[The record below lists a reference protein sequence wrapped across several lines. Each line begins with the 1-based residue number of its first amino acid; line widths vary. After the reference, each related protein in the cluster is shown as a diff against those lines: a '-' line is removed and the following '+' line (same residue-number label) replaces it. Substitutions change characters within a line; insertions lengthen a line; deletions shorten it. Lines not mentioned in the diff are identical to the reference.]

1 MSFHIRRVSDEKPH
15 GGSLLWKRLGRV
27 ALCFGHPLLQ
37 WYVHWMKRHEEEEK
51 KKRLRTLLQRTLMVL
66 LALLCS
72 AFLLAGL
79 MQALG
84 SLKLLSLKTVTAVA
98 GGVLHATPE
107 GQTNILLL
115 GQGDE
120 EQGKDLTDSI
130 LVISLDPKETQSAA
144 LISIPRDLYFVK
156 TETLGSGR
164 LNSLYRDRKY
174 QLQFRTGLEE
184 EEASTQA
191 LKELKEEIGRMIGE
205 DVHYVAKVHFQA
217 FVDMVDALDGIDID
231 VPEDLS
237 DPEFPGPNYTFEP
250 FEITKGP
257 HHLDGI
263 TALKY
268 ARSRSTTSDF
278 DRSKRQQQILMALV
292 RTAMASKLHRN
303 PGKLL
308 AILRDLSPSV
318 ATDLTSREMLGLV
331 LAISDVD
338 IDHVITTQLSDRNG
352 LYGEPLYSGGFLY
365 NPPRDL
371 FEGASVLLPI
381 SIPEYPVTWK
391 QIQAFTTLLFHHREL
406 FLKSP
411 SLSILNAGAPGGSA
425 LKLGNE
431 LQRFGLEVER
441 IANAK
446 IEKQDASSLIL
457 RDEGTTPL
465 AEDLGSI
472 LQMPLSPLLPS
483 FLDPALMED
492 LTLVLGKNFTFRPL
506 QSLLHPPL

>member
-1 MSFHIRRVSDEKPH
+1 
-15 GGSLLWKRLGRV
+15 
-27 ALCFGHPLLQ
+27 
-37 WYVHWMKRHEEEEK
+37 MKRREEEER
-51 KKRLRTLLQRTLMVL
+51 KKRLCTLLQRTLIIL

-72 AFLLAGL
+72 ALLIAGL
-79 MQALG
+79 AQALG
-84 SLKLLSLKTVTAVA
+84 SLKLLSLKTITSVT
-98 GGVLHATPE
+98 GGVLDATPQ

-130 LVISLDPKETQSAA
+130 LVISLDPKETQSAV

-174 QLQFRTGLEE
+174 ALQFRKGLEE
-184 EEASTQA
+184 EEASAQT
-191 LKELKEEIGRMIGE
+191 LRELKEEIGRMIGE

-217 FVDMVDALDGIDID
+217 FVDMVDALGGIDID
-231 VPEDLS
+231 VPEGIS
-237 DPEFPGPNYTFEP
+237 DPEFPGPHYTFEP

-257 HHLDGI
+257 HHLDGV

-278 DRSKRQQQILMALV
+278 DRSKRQQQILVALV
-292 RTAMASKLHRN
+292 RTAMAAKLHRN

-308 AILRDLSPSV
+308 AILRDLSPSIE
-318 ATDLTSREMLGLV
+318 TDMTSRGMLGLA
-331 LAISDVD
+331 LAISDTGSD
-338 IDHVITTQLSDRNG
+338 RVITTQLSDRNG
-352 LYGEPLYSGGFLY
+352 LFGEPLHPGGFLY

-371 FEGASVLLPI
+371 FDGASVLLPL
-381 SIPEYPVTWK
+381 SIPEIPVTWK
-391 QIQAFTTLLFHHREL
+391 QIQAFTTLLFDHRNL
-406 FLKSP
+406 FLKRP

-431 LQRFGLEVER
+431 LQRFGLEVTR

-446 IEKQDASSLIL
+446 IEKQADSSLIL
-457 RDEGTTPL
+457 RDDGYTPL
-465 AEDLGSI
+465 AEDLGSMLEI
-472 LQMPLSPLLPS
+472 PARPFAPGL
-483 FLDPALMED
+483 LDPELVGD

-506 QSLLHPPL
+506 QSLLHPL